1 MLVEQTL
8 RNAGSTNCATAA
20 RIVSN
25 SNKPV
30 PTYPAQGCEH
40 PRRGRSKAKLGKS
53 AKADLWT
60 GWPGLCQ
67 AQIADAWMLG
77 HLGRLSHLSRLRAL
91 VGPETLL
98 MFAEKRLLIKML
110 AT

>member
-20 RIVSN
+20 CSVSN
-25 SNKPV
+25 AN
-30 PTYPAQGCEH
+30 
-40 PRRGRSKAKLGKS
+40 
-53 AKADLWT
+53 
-60 GWPGLCQ
+60 
-67 AQIADAWMLG
+67 QIADAWMLG

-91 VGPETLL
+91 VGPEALL